1 MSRVPVIPNAENCTQ
16 QELQTAAKA
25 APTLASHQRL
35 MIMLALIQGF
45 SADQVARLYGETR
58 RTIQNYLRR
67 FNEQG
72 IDGLIE
78 KKSSGRRRK
87 ISPQQSEQYIG
98 LIEKPAAAGQTHWTG
113 RKFHGYLREQLHQ
126 EIGYSTVVRW
136 LQQQGYRLKVPQPW
150 PDRQDEQRRQQFRD
164 QLKQLFADD
173 QVELLFLDETGVE
186 GDPRPRR
193 RWIKKGEK
201 GRVTRNGDHLRM
213 ECHGHGLS
221 SNRSILCSGIHP

>member
-25 APTLASHQRL
+25 APTLAGHQRL

-45 SADQVARLYGETR
+45 SADQVARLYGKTR
-58 RTIQNYLRR
+58 RTIRNHLRR

-78 KKSSGRRRK
+78 KKSSGRPRK

-126 EIGYSTVVRW
+126 EIGYSTSAYTWCSRRISTSNS
-136 LQQQGYRLKVPQPW
+136 GSRSRSASANEKVGMPW
-150 PDRQDEQRRQQFRD
+150 
-164 QLKQLFADD
+164 
-173 QVELLFLDETGVE
+173 
-186 GDPRPRR
+186 
-193 RWIKKGEK
+193 
-201 GRVTRNGDHLRM
+201 TRTDGM
-213 ECHGHGLS
+213 
-221 SNRSILCSGIHP
+221 SG